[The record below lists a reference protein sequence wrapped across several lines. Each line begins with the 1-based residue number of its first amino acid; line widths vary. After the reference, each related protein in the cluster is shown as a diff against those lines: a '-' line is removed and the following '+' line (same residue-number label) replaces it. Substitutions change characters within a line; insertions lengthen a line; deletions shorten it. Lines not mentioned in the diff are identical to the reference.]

1 MGGVICQKKNLR
13 NVLLSTNKMHII
25 SNENNI
31 QKLDLIFKK
40 KTLNERQDILRQF
53 LEEINKERL
62 GTKFK
67 PMTGRAVAMKVSHLK
82 DNHTLYYFLS
92 TCKDYKN
99 RHGSFSKSFFGSLKI
114 K

>member
-1 MGGVICQKKNLR
+1 MWPFEGIRGKRGEVYLNMK
-13 NVLLSTNKMHII
+13 II
-25 SNENNI
+25 NENNEI

-53 LEEINKERL
+53 LEEINKERI

-67 PMTGRAVAMKVSHLK
+67 PITGRAVAMKLSHLK
-82 DNHTLYYFLS
+82 DNHTLYFFLS
-92 TCKDYKN
+92 QCKDYKN
-99 RHGSFSKSFFGSLKI
+99 RNKSFSKYFFGALKV